1 MEDIGGV
8 RVDIKIEIKIKSPNI
23 VNLCP
28 YCLGS
33 GKLKAMQMAAVY
45 GGGSIRVNDTK
56 VKCNHCNG
64 TGRRYNE

>member
-1 MEDIGGV
+1 MN
-8 RVDIKIEIKIKSPNI
+8 IKIEIKAPNTI
-23 VNLCP
+23 DLCP

-56 VKCNHCNG
+56 VKCKYCDG
-64 TGRRYNE
+64 TGRKE